1 MYYILFTEFTKTQSG
16 LPCGHG
22 FTTPKYNKC
31 IYKLDEYGH
40 IEGCRSLQHLQ
51 ICGKLP
57 HIFQENVRCEPLSYS
72 KLLFLNVMLSTDL

>member
-1 MYYILFTEFTKTQSG
+1 MYVDNYIMYYISFTEFTKSQSG

-51 ICGKLP
+51 SCGKLS
-57 HIFQENVRCEPLSYS
+57 HIFKETVRYEPLSYNI
-72 KLLFLNVMLSTDL
+72 FFFYF